1 MQVVL
6 KHLYVTAVPD
16 NLEQPARQV
25 LLVQR
30 VRRAQRAQPVQ
41 QELVDLETEHDLVL
55 VHLESVRV
63 MTTLTLNSSTYLLA
77 DNSP

>member
-6 KHLYVTAVPD
+6 KHLYVTAGPD
-16 NLEQPARQV
+16 NLEQPA
-25 LLVQR
+25 LLA
-30 VRRAQRAQPVQ
+30 RRARRARPVRPVQ

-77 DNSP
+77 DNSQ

>member
-16 NLEQPARQV
+16 NPEQPARQV
-25 LLVQR
+25 LLAQ
-30 VRRAQRAQPVQ
+30 RAQRAQPVQ

-77 DNSP
+77 DNSQ